1 MRKSPDRPLL
11 IFDCDGVL
19 VDSELLAN
27 AALAKLMSE
36 LGHPMTTDEAVKVFG
51 GLQLNDVLA
60 LAESLLSFPIP
71 ADVGAA
77 AGQHLQEEF
86 RRELRPVKGVRE
98 VLSSLPYP
106 RCVAS
111 SSTRKRL
118 QLSLEVTGLA
128 ELFGDRVFS
137 AEQVE
142 HGKPA
147 PDLYLFAAGSVGA
160 RPADCIVIEDSAVG
174 IRAAVAAG
182 ISAVGFVG
190 ASHATPELAHQLEIA
205 GARTVVTSMSALPN
219 AIEGIVQACT

>member
-1 MRKSPDRPLL
+1 MRKSPDMTLL

-27 AALAKLMSE
+27 AAVARLMSD
-36 LGHPMTTDEAVKVFG
+36 LGHPMTTEEAVKVFT

-60 LAESLLSFPIP
+60 LAEALLSFPIP
-71 ADVGAA
+71 ADLGTA
-77 AGQHLQEEF
+77 AGQQLLERF
-86 RRELRPVKGVRE
+86 RRE
-98 VLSSLPYP
+98 VLSALPYP

-111 SSTRKRL
+111 SSTRERL

-142 HGKPA
+142 QGKPA
-147 PDLYLFAAGSVGA
+147 PDLYLFAARSVGA
-160 RPADCIVIEDSAVG
+160 RPADCIVIEDSTLG

-182 ISAVGFVG
+182 MGTVGFVG
-190 ASHATPELAHQLEIA
+190 ASHATPELADQLRMA
-205 GARTVVTSMSALPN
+205 GARTVVTSMSDLPS
-219 AIEGIVQACT
+219 AIKEAVKGCT

>member
-1 MRKSPDRPLL
+1 MRKSPGRPLL

-27 AALAKLMSE
+27 AALAGLMSD
-36 LGHPMTTDEAVKVFG
+36 LGHPMTTDEAVRIFT

-60 LAESLLSFPIP
+60 LAEALLSFPIP
-71 ADVGAA
+71 ADLGAA
-77 AGQHLQEEF
+77 AGQRLLEEF
-86 RRELRPVKGVRE
+86 RRELKSVKGVRD

-111 SSTRKRL
+111 SSTRERL

-142 HGKPA
+142 RGKPA
-147 PDLYLFAAGSVGA
+147 PDLYLFAARAVGA
-160 RPADCIVIEDSAVG
+160 RAVDCIVIEDSTLG

-182 ISAVGFVG
+182 MGTIGFVG
-190 ASHATPELAHQLEIA
+190 ASHATPELANQLEMA
-205 GARTVVTSMSALPN
+205 GARKVIASMSDLPST
-219 AIEGIVQACT
+219 IEEIVAACT